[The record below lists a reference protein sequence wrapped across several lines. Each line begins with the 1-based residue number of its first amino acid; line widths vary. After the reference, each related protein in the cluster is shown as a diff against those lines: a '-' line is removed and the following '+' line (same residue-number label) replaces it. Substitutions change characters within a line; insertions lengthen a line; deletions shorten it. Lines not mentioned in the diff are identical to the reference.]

1 MTELTKIH
9 ERVFGAK
16 KQNKELWFLVK
27 DPDGQLS
34 VVHEHF
40 IREKGRRQFAPVA
53 QKRMSVEEAM
63 CNGGKLAKN
72 LWYALSPGM
81 ERS

>member
-1 MTELTKIH
+1 MTELSKIH

-34 VVHEHF
+34 VIHEQS
-40 IREKGRRQFAPVA
+40 IREKGQRQFAPVA
-53 QKRMSVEEAM
+53 QNRMSVEEAM
-63 CNGGKLAKN
+63 CHGGKLAKN
-72 LWYALSPGM
+72 LWYALPQGM
-81 ERS
+81 QRS